1 MAVSRFDPFYEPF
14 ADPDNP
20 LYIEPTDSGV
30 DEDWDEELDREQEID
45 PTGEAYSD

>member
-30 DEDWDEELDREQEID
+30 DEDWDEDEPEEEDK
-45 PTGEAYSD
+45 